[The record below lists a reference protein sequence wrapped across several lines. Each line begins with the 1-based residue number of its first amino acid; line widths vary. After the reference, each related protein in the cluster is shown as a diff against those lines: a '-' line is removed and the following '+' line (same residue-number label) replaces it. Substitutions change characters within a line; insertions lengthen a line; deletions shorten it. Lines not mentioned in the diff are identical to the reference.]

1 MRHNL
6 LWCRAVVPCAIAL
19 CICLATGCV
28 YKGAKVIEGTDV
40 SMGIS
45 VPGTEGAADLSMLNY
60 LSGFRLAVAENA
72 ALTLTYTT
80 AETNSFLGV
89 VSTATAKSIKAT
101 VEPCEVAPAAAHPE
115 Q

>member
-6 LWCRAVVPCAIAL
+6 LGSRIVAPCAIAL
-19 CICLATGCV
+19 CICLASGCV

-45 VPGTEGAADLSMLNY
+45 VPGTEGAGDLSMLNY
-60 LSGFRLAVAENA
+60 LSGFRLAVADNA

-89 VSTATAKSIKAT
+89 VSTAATKKIKAK
-101 VEPCEVAPAAAHPE
+101 VEPCEVAPATSHPE